1 MVDKRGEVDCVAEIK
16 KHIFV
21 YIYHTQIYV
30 TLFLRILIGYWK
42 F

>member
-1 MVDKRGEVDCVAEIK
+1 MVDKRGEVDGVAEIK

-30 TLFLRILIGYWK
+30 TLFLRILIGY
-42 F
+42 